1 MAYFIF
7 LNLDNVEGSLSR
19 IAETENDLNNL
30 NIIKSDYKIIEDTQ
44 ENFNEV
50 KLGKKN
56 AIKFN
61 DNLITYIDKTVIFK
75 DKESLKN
82 YIEGFKRDIISFKD
96 SNLNNPSFNLWNN
109 YYDQLNSLNLDN
121 ITYPLNKSLEQYF
134 NDIGQPS
141 LSPLQLP

>member
-82 YIEGFKRDIISFKD
+82 YIEGFKRDIICFKD

-109 YYDQLNSLNLDN
+109 YYKQLNLLNLDN

-134 NDIGQPS
+134 NDIEQPS
-141 LSPLQLP
+141 LNPLQLP

>member
-50 KLGKKN
+50 KLSTKN

-61 DNLITYIDKTVIFK
+61 NNLITYINKTVIFK